1 LCVANNMMRGEA
13 DAMKLYDSGR
23 APNPRRV
30 RIFLAEKDISV
41 ELVPVDLGKLEQKS
55 ADFTRINPRQRVPAL
70 VLDDGTVITETMAIC
85 RYFEAEKPEPN
96 LFGRTPV
103 EQGVIEMWQRRV
115 ELELLYPIM
124 FVLRHTNPG
133 MAPVE
138 VPQVPEWG
146 EANRPKVMAYLE
158 FLNLELAERAYI
170 AGDRFTVADITALV
184 ALDFMRVIRVE
195 VPEALS
201 HLLRWKSVVSERPS
215 AKA

>member
-1 LCVANNMMRGEA
+1 
-13 DAMKLYDSGR
+13 MKLYDSGR
-23 APNPRRV
+23 APNPRRARV
-30 RIFLAEKDISV
+30 FLAEKGIEV

-55 ADFTRINPRQRVPAL
+55 PDFTRINPRQRVPAL

-85 RYFEAEKPEPN
+85 RYFEALKPEPN

-103 EQGVIEMWQRRV
+103 EQGLVEMWQRRV

-158 FLNLELAERAYI
+158 FLNLELAERAYM
-170 AGDRFTVADITALV
+170 AGDRFTVADITAMV
-184 ALDFMRVIRVE
+184 ALDFMRVIRIE
-195 VPEALS
+195 VPEAFS
-201 HLLRWKSVVSERPS
+201 HLLRWKSLVSGRPS